1 MPATTPPYASISEV
15 LRELDRVIAHCLAKH
30 SRLGYFA
37 VLYRNVTARVQQNL
51 TSGRFQDPARLERLD
66 IFFAHRYLEAFDQYS
81 RGETPTRSW
90 AVAFEAARH
99 WPPIILQHLV
109 LGINAHVNLDLAIA
123 AAQTA
128 PGEELPLLKHD
139 FDAINQ
145 LLIEMI
151 VEVQSRIDRVS
162 PWFRLLNRVSG
173 TTDEDVGALGLQVS
187 RRRAWQVA
195 QQLAFDDPAQLE
207 QDIAIH
213 DKRVGVLARG
223 VYAPILSLRGTHML
237 IRLRE
242 SNDVPFV
249 MQTLSI

>member
-1 MPATTPPYASISEV
+1 MIAETPPYGSIGDV
-15 LRELDRVIAHCLAKH
+15 LTELERVITYCRAKR

-51 TSGRFQDPARLERLD
+51 SSGRFQDPAQLERLD
-66 IFFAHRYLEAFDQYS
+66 LFFAHRYLEAFNQFS
-81 RGETPTRSW
+81 RGEAPTRSW
-90 AVAFEAARH
+90 AVAFQAAQR

-109 LGINAHVNLDLAIA
+109 LGINAHINLDLAIA

-128 PGEELPLLKHD
+128 PGDELPSLEHD

-162 PWFRLLNRVSG
+162 PWFRLLNRVTG
-173 TTDEDVGALGLQVS
+173 TTDDALGAFGLQVS

-195 QQLAFDDPAQLE
+195 QQLAFDDPAQLAR
-207 QDIAIH
+207 DIAIH
-213 DKRVGVLARG
+213 DERVGVLAHG
-223 VYAPILSLRGTHML
+223 VYAPILSLRATHLL
-237 IRLRE
+237 IRVRE
-242 SNDVPFV
+242 SDDVPLV
-249 MQTLSI
+249 METLGM